1 MPPLFEMRG
10 MGPRLKSVH
19 IIRVSSLVLSYR
31 TASLCVS
38 PFCTVGLSIPSSD
51 VLLLLLSSVTW
62 LSDFVP
68 PNTKDETQLTFYIFI
83 HWFHTIVTKRHRD
96 KTSFVETEVFSLLLR
111 CTTENP
117 GSIRWQHQEL
127 CESSLLSITINKA
140 QNKPLCLTNVTWIRF
155 QATNSID
162 FCSKVQI
169 TWRNM
174 ARCSAAFSNPP
185 ASVPTPLFAFLA
197 IV

>member
-10 MGPRLKSVH
+10 MGPRLKGVH

-38 PFCTVGLSIPSSD
+38 PFRTVGLSIPSSD
-51 VLLLLLSSVTW
+51 VLLLLLNSVTW
-62 LSDFVP
+62 LSDFVR
-68 PNTKDETQLTFYIFI
+68 PNTKDKTQLTFHSFI
-83 HWFHTIVTKRHRD
+83 HWFHTNFTKRHLG

-140 QNKPLCLTNVTWIRF
+140 QNKP
-155 QATNSID
+155 
-162 FCSKVQI
+162 
-169 TWRNM
+169 
-174 ARCSAAFSNPP
+174 FS
-185 ASVPTPLFAFLA
+185 V
-197 IV
+197 